1 MKLCQ
6 VNHLCNRIRKRACP
20 VSSSDHK
27 VGSLPYISFKKAS
40 TTSIKGVSKLF
51 LYGKKL
57 ASGLGAVS
65 EGFYLVYRH
74 GLYKDINNPQN
85 TRYVQYFCR
94 RLCKV
99 FNIDVHVHGDIPRK
113 PALWVSN
120 HISWLDVAVLGSG
133 ARVFFL
139 AKAEIEK
146 WPVFGKLAKSGGT
159 LFIQRGSGDSIKIR
173 EQITAFL
180 KQDIPVLFFPE
191 ATTTDGSKVKK
202 VHGRIL
208 GAAIEA
214 QRDVQICLICYVN
227 QQGGLDQVS
236 PFIGNISFAADQLF
250 ATLDPT
256 LRRLEWDGIGPL
268 VLADTVGFVRNLA
281 HALVESFKATLE
293 ETLEASLLLHVIDSS
308 SPDHMEQIEAVEKV
322 LKEIGADI
330 PILRVYNKIDQSGE
344 QAKIIYAKP
353 NVPERVYVS
362 AHTGE
367 GFDLLRQAV
376 QECLMGQI
384 QNFDVLLK
392 PAYGKLRN
400 QLYALNVIQSEN
412 YDDEGNLHLQVYIAP
427 HKLEQLIKQAHL
439 PIDEILGL
447 KAKQFHRELEEFEI
461 KN

>member
-1 MKLCQ
+1 MLNEAVPSEPSMQSNTEIK
-6 VNHLCNRIRKRACP
+6 
-20 VSSSDHK
+20 
-27 VGSLPYISFKKAS
+27 
-40 TTSIKGVSKLF
+40 TTSIKAVSKLF

-236 PFIGNISFAADQLF
+236 PFIGNISFAEHVKKV
-250 ATLDPT
+250 
-256 LRRLEWDGIGPL
+256 LEMPQVTAHL
-268 VLADTVGFVRNLA
+268 VALPAICTAGHTVESLTALVQQKMVQGLAD
-281 HALVESFKATLE
+281 
-293 ETLEASLLLHVIDSS
+293 LH
-308 SPDHMEQIEAVEKV
+308 HKV
-322 LKEIGADI
+322 LKSQLNI
-330 PILRVYNKIDQSGE
+330 E
-344 QAKIIYAKP
+344 QA
-353 NVPERVYVS
+353 
-362 AHTGE
+362 
-367 GFDLLRQAV
+367 
-376 QECLMGQI
+376 
-384 QNFDVLLK
+384 
-392 PAYGKLRN
+392 
-400 QLYALNVIQSEN
+400 
-412 YDDEGNLHLQVYIAP
+412 
-427 HKLEQLIKQAHL
+427 
-439 PIDEILGL
+439 
-447 KAKQFHRELEEFEI
+447 
-461 KN
+461 

>member
-1 MKLCQ
+1 MQSNTEIK
-6 VNHLCNRIRKRACP
+6 IT
-20 VSSSDHK
+20 
-27 VGSLPYISFKKAS
+27 SLS
-40 TTSIKGVSKLF
+40 GLSKLA
-51 LYGKKL
+51 LYSKKL
-57 ASGLGAVS
+57 VTGLGAVS

-173 EQITAFL
+173 EQITEFL

-236 PFIGNISFAADQLF
+236 PFIGNIGFAEHVQKV
-250 ATLDPT
+250 
-256 LRRLEWDGIGPL
+256 LEMPQVTAHL
-268 VLADTVGFVRNLA
+268 VALPAICTAGHTVDSLTALVQQKMVQGLAD
-281 HALVESFKATLE
+281 
-293 ETLEASLLLHVIDSS
+293 LH
-308 SPDHMEQIEAVEKV
+308 QKV
-322 LKEIGADI
+322 LK
-330 PILRVYNKIDQSGE
+330 P
-344 QAKIIYAKP
+344 QA
-353 NVPERVYVS
+353 S
-362 AHTGE
+362 A
-367 GFDLLRQAV
+367 
-376 QECLMGQI
+376 MG
-384 QNFDVLLK
+384 
-392 PAYGKLRN
+392 
-400 QLYALNVIQSEN
+400 S
-412 YDDEGNLHLQVYIAP
+412 
-427 HKLEQLIKQAHL
+427 
-439 PIDEILGL
+439 
-447 KAKQFHRELEEFEI
+447 
-461 KN
+461 